1 LITLALETGPSLCF
15 NTMLDN
21 HHSMLNLFE
30 DFERT
35 QDKLEASNLLKL
47 SQVSSPTYYIEA
59 FLDEN
64 LEWTEYAYTERELQ
78 NLKNDAID
86 CGFTFTVEE
95 CN

>member
-1 LITLALETGPSLCF
+1 
-15 NTMLDN
+15 MLDY
-21 HHSMLNLFE
+21 HHTWLNLFDE
-30 DFERT
+30 FQAT
-35 QDKLEASNLLKL
+35 QDKLEESNLLKL
-47 SQVSSPTYYIEA
+47 SRVSSPTYYVEA

-95 CN
+95 VKND

>member
-1 LITLALETGPSLCF
+1 
-15 NTMLDN
+15 MLDN

-35 QDKLEASNLLKL
+35 QDKLEADNLLKL
-47 SQVSSPTYYIEA
+47 ARVSSPTYYVEA
-59 FLDEN
+59 FLDES
-64 LEWTEYAYTERELQ
+64 LEWTEYAYDERELQ

-95 CN
+95 VSND

>member
-1 LITLALETGPSLCF
+1 
-15 NTMLDN
+15 MDY
-21 HHSMLNLFE
+21 HHAMLNLFE
-30 DFERT
+30 AFEQS
-35 QDKLEASNLLKL
+35 QDKLEAGNFLKL
-47 SQVSSPTYYIEA
+47 SRVSSPTYYVEA

-95 CN
+95 VNND